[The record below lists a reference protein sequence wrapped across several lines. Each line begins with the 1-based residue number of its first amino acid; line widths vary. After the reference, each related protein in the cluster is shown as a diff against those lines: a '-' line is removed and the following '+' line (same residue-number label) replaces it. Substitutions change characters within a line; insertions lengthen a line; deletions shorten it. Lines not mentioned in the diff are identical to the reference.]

1 MQSAGICRSIA
12 EPIAVVGLSCKFAGE
27 ASSPDRLWEMLAAG
41 RSAWS
46 EIPPSRFNPKGTYH
60 PRADRTN
67 TVHVR
72 GGHFL
77 EQDLG
82 LFDAQFFS
90 FSAETASSLDPQIR
104 LQLES
109 VYEALENAGITL
121 PNVAGSNTAVY
132 AAVFSR
138 EYRDGIIRD
147 EDKLPRLL
155 PTGTGD
161 AMFSNR
167 VSHFFDL
174 RGPSLTL
181 DTGCSGGLVAFH
193 EGVKSLRTGES
204 DMALISGVSLL
215 LNPDFFKAMGSVGF
229 FSPDG
234 KSYAFDSRANGYG
247 RGEGIATLV
256 IKRLSDAIIA
266 GDPIRAIVR
275 ESGMNQDGKT
285 ETITTPSEEAQ
296 VALMRDCYRRAG
308 LDYRDTQYLE
318 AHGTGTSTGDP
329 IECRAIATV
338 FKDSRSPDQPLRI
351 GSVKT
356 NVGHTEAVSGLA
368 SLIKVVMA
376 LEKGKIPPSI
386 NFEKPS
392 PNIALDKWH
401 LRVVTA
407 LEDWP
412 PGPGGVRRA
421 SINNFGYGGTNAHL
435 IVESRESSPLL
446 SQANGYAISATHL
459 DSQIFIF
466 SARDEQACR
475 DMVDNL
481 KEYLKRSAAMED
493 PEYLLQRIAYTLGQ
507 RRTRFPW
514 VTARPV
520 RVQNGFR
527 EAIRALEFNMPVP
540 RRTTRVPRIG
550 MVFTGQGAQWY
561 AMGRE
566 LIAAYPVFKASLKE
580 TDRHIEA
587 LGARWSVIEE
597 LSQDIPAS
605 RVHDVEYS
613 TPLCVAVQISLIRLL
628 RSWGVNPV
636 AVTSHS
642 SGEIAA
648 AYAVGALSC
657 QAAMGVAYYR
667 ASLVAKR
674 SFMSSKQGA
683 MLVVGMGLHE
693 TETYIGRI
701 GAQRGTATVACVNSP
716 ASTTVSG
723 DEDAVIALEALA
735 RNDGIF
741 THRLKIH
748 TAFHSHHMNP
758 IADPYHS
765 ALQGFLSP
773 NNNKVENDITFSSP
787 VTGGRITNLSQ
798 LSEPSHWVNSL
809 LQPVQFV
816 DAFTDM
822 VLGRT
827 DASGTS
833 ANVDLILEVGPHT
846 ALGAPI
852 RQILAEPE
860 FAGLNIPCLGCL
872 VREVSAVESMHSLA
886 ASLLAEGLPLD
897 LDAVNFPHGRPPSVR
912 VLTDLPSYP
921 WNHQTRHWYE
931 SRFNKALRERSQPPH
946 DLLGSLVL
954 GTDPNSPSWRHILR
968 LRDAPWIREHV
979 VQEDILFPGAGFI
992 CLAIEAIK
1000 QLPELQ
1006 SKALQ
1011 TAAGYRLRD
1020 VDLLQGLVIPDND
1033 DGVEIQTSLREV
1045 NEKDM
1050 GSRGWKRFEVSS
1062 VSDDNQWTTH
1072 ACGLITMELED
1083 APDKTIPKSR
1093 PAELSGYTRRFGPCD
1108 LYGMMRE
1115 RGIYHGP
1122 AFQIIT
1128 YIEQAGDNQR
1138 ADSSLFIPD
1147 TVLQTEST
1155 YQALIH
1161 PITLDAAF
1169 QTVYTPLLG
1178 GKEWADG
1185 IVPRSVG
1192 SLWISNS
1199 ISHAAGHRFKA
1210 STILHH
1216 SDARTMR
1223 SDIILADENS
1233 DALPVLEVRDAV
1245 FRSVGRS
1252 AARQQVK
1259 ARWES
1264 EPCTKIVWGPDMSL
1278 PSTTMITQLKQQLS
1292 HPLDVEEARLLADL
1306 RQACLYF
1313 IYDALSSLRPFELRR
1328 LPSHHAKFH
1337 SWMQL
1342 QVSLAADGRLA
1353 EDSAHWS
1360 DDTQE
1365 RRQALIERVQHSS
1378 VNGEMVCKLGPHLA
1392 AIIRQEKMPLELMME
1407 NNMLNHYYQNALK
1420 CDRSLSQAAYILQNL
1435 VHKNPCMRILEIG
1448 AGTGSFTRY
1457 ALPKIGTAASGG
1469 PLAELY
1475 HFTDISPAFFEA
1487 ARGEFAPWNDIMV
1500 FEKLD
1505 IELDPASQGFGLE
1518 SYDIVVA
1525 VQVLHATTSMSRTMS
1540 HVRKLMKPGGHLL
1553 LVETT
1558 HDQLDTEFAFGLLP
1572 GWWLSEEP
1580 QRALSPSMSVSLWD
1594 ETLRAAG
1601 FSGVDFEVRDCESD
1615 EWYMMSVITSTAVPI
1630 NQVSAPSP
1638 ESIVIVERKDAPCKP
1653 RWLDVLRSN
1662 LAAAGQTPPVVEFET
1677 ATAESY
1683 EGKWAIFLGEI
1694 HKPLLHDLDATG
1706 LDNVQTMVKH
1716 SRGLLWVTRGG
1727 AVDCERPELSLATG
1741 FLRSIRHEYAGR
1753 RYVTLDLDPHDLLWS
1768 DTSAADITQIMTTSF
1783 GTAADNAHTPPPY
1796 DFEYAVREGLILV
1809 PRLFRDSARNQAI
1822 IPASVDWASPEALP
1836 TESFFQPG
1844 RPLALKVGVPGL
1856 LDTLAFDDDPAAP
1869 ADISGFPPDLIE
1881 IEPRAYGVN
1890 FRDVL
1895 VAMGQL
1901 KERAMGVDCAGVITR
1916 VGSRAAAHGYAA
1928 GDHVFALVCSSYS
1941 SCPRVDWTNAMHIPP
1956 GLSFEQAASVPAIFT
1971 TVYLCFY
1978 KVARLQRHQTVLIH
1992 AGAGGV
1998 GQTAIQF
2005 AQLIGA
2011 EVYTTVGSAE
2021 KRALLIE
2028 RYGIPANHI
2037 FSSRDAS
2044 FADGILEATDGR
2056 GVDVVLNS
2064 LAGPLLQ
2071 ASLNIVA
2078 PFGHFVEI
2086 GKRDIEQNNHLE
2098 MRCFSRHI
2106 TFSSFDLL
2114 ALAQHDKRSIHSSLA
2129 EIGRLLEEGTISPV
2143 YPVSSCPLDD
2153 IGKVLRLLQ
2162 VGKHTGKV
2170 VLSISPNEQV
2180 RVVPRAR
2187 TARLR
2192 RDASYLLIGGAGG
2205 IGRSMAHW
2213 LAAHGARN
2221 IIVLS
2226 RSAET
2231 NPAAANLVTELQ
2243 PLGCRVKPISCD
2255 ASVQA
2260 ELAAA
2265 LDGCSAELPPIR
2277 GVIQAAMV
2285 LQDCVFERMTF
2296 DDWQASLNPKVKA
2309 SWNVHTQ
2316 LRDADLD
2323 FFIFLSSMSG
2333 IYGYTTQSNYSA
2345 GNTYEDALAHWRVSQ
2360 GLPAVSIDLGPVK
2373 SVGYVAGVTGV
2384 ADRMTKLGHFPVT
2397 EDQVLRVLESAVLS
2411 PFDKQVA
2418 MGINQGPGSHWN
2430 PVGPSPLGRDARFRS
2445 LQYQKSIQHQV
2456 TCGSHNSINSLANR
2470 LSDAKTRQQAEKFV
2484 VEAIACKLAD
2494 IFMIPVA
2501 HVDAAKH
2508 LSEYGL
2514 DSLSAVELRNMLALQ
2529 AAADVSIFSIMQSES
2544 LAALASEVTRKST
2557 HVPTSL
2563 LVM

>member
-1 MQSAGICRSIA
+1 MQSAGMYRSTAESIA
-12 EPIAVVGLSCKFAGE
+12 IVGLSCKFAGE
-27 ASSPDRLWEMLAAG
+27 ASTPDRLWEMLAAG

-46 EIPPSRFNPKGTYH
+46 EIPPSRFNLKGAYH

-90 FSAETASSLDPQIR
+90 FSAETASSMDPQIR

-121 PNVAGSNTAVY
+121 PDVAGSNTAVY
-132 AAVFSR
+132 SAVFSR
-138 EYRDGIIRD
+138 DYRDGIIRD
-147 EDKLPRLL
+147 EDKLPRFL

-181 DTGCSGGLVAFH
+181 DTGCSGGLVALH

-204 DMALISGVSLL
+204 DMALISGVSVL

-247 RGEGIATLV
+247 RGEGIATIV

-266 GDPIRAIVR
+266 GDSIRAIVR
-275 ESGMNQDGKT
+275 ESGLNQDGKT

-296 VALMRDCYRRAG
+296 VTLMRDCYRRAG
-308 LDYRDTQYLE
+308 LDYADTQYLE

-338 FKDSRSPDQPLRI
+338 FKDSRSSGQPLRI

-356 NVGHTEAVSGLA
+356 NVGHTEAASGLA
-368 SLIKVVMA
+368 SLIKVVMG

-386 NFEKPS
+386 NFEKPN
-392 PNIALDKWH
+392 PKIALDEWN
-401 LRVVTA
+401 LRVVTS

-412 PGPGGVRRA
+412 AGPGGVRRA
-421 SINNFGYGGTNAHL
+421 SINNFGFGGTNAHL
-435 IVESRESSPLL
+435 IVESQAALSSPC
-446 SQANGYAISATHL
+446 QADRYGVSATDL
-459 DSQIFIF
+459 DSQIFVF

-475 DMVDNL
+475 TMVDNL
-481 KEYLKRSAAMED
+481 KEYLKQNAASD
-493 PEYLLQRIAYTLGQ
+493 SPELLLQRVAYTLGQ
-507 RRTRFPW
+507 RRTRFQW

-520 RVQNGFR
+520 PVQNGFR
-527 EAIRALEFNMPVP
+527 EAIQALELNMPVP

-580 TDRHIEA
+580 TDRHLAA
-587 LGARWSVIEE
+587 LGVRWSVIEE
-597 LSQDIPAS
+597 LNQDIPAT

-657 QAAMGVAYYR
+657 QAAMAVAYHR
-667 ASLVAKR
+667 ASLAAK
-674 SFMSSKQGA
+674 SSMSSKQGA
-683 MLVVGMGLHE
+683 MLVVGMSLQE
-693 TETYIGRI
+693 TETYLARI
-701 GAQRGTATVACVNSP
+701 DAQTGIATVACVNSP
-716 ASTTVSG
+716 SSITVSG
-723 DEDAVIALEALA
+723 DKDAVDALEALA

-748 TAFHSHHMNP
+748 TAFHSHHMSS
-758 IADPYHS
+758 IAEPYRS
-765 ALQGFLSP
+765 ALQEVLSP
-773 NNNKVENDITFSSP
+773 YHDKVESDITFSSP

-798 LSEPSHWVNSL
+798 LSEPDHWVDSL

-822 VLGRT
+822 VLG
-827 DASGTS
+827 DADSSG
-833 ANVDLILEVGPHT
+833 ADVDVILEVGPHT

-852 RQILAEPE
+852 KQILAEPR
-860 FAGLNIPCLGCL
+860 FAGLNVSCLGSL
-872 VREVSAVESMHSLA
+872 VREVNAVKSMHSLA
-886 ASLLAEGLPLD
+886 ASLIAEGLPLD

-912 VLTDLPSYP
+912 VLSNLPSYP

-931 SRFNKALRERSQPPH
+931 SRFNKALRERAQPPH
-946 DLLGSLVL
+946 DFLGSPVL
-954 GTDPNSPSWRHILR
+954 GSDPNSPTWRQILK
-968 LRDAPWIREHV
+968 LKDAPWLREHV

-1000 QLPELQ
+1000 MLPELQ
-1006 SKALQ
+1006 SKAPQ

-1020 VDLLQGLVIPDND
+1020 VDLLQGLVIPDSD

-1045 NEKDM
+1045 SDKEM
-1050 GSRGWKRFEVSS
+1050 GNRGWKRFEISS
-1062 VSDDNQWTTH
+1062 VSADNQWSTH
-1072 ACGLITMELED
+1072 ARGLITMEPED
-1083 APDKTIPKSR
+1083 APDKTIPRSR
-1093 PAELSGYTRRFGPCD
+1093 PADLSGYTRRFRPSD
-1108 LYGMMRE
+1108 LYDMMRE

-1122 AFQIIT
+1122 AFQVIT
-1128 YIEQAGDNQR
+1128 DIEQAGNNRR

-1147 TVLQTEST
+1147 TVLPADSPYQT
-1155 YQALIH
+1155 LIH

-1169 QTVYTPLLG
+1169 QTVYAPLLG
-1178 GKEWADG
+1178 GKELDDG
-1185 IVPRSVG
+1185 IVPCTLG
-1192 SLWISNS
+1192 TLWISNS
-1199 ISHAAGHRFKA
+1199 ISQAAGHRLKA
-1210 STILHH
+1210 SAILHH

-1223 SDIILADENS
+1223 SDIYMADNNS
-1233 DALPVLEVRDAV
+1233 DALPVLVVQDAV
-1245 FRSVGRS
+1245 FQSVGRS
-1252 AARQQVK
+1252 VEPQQVK
-1259 ARWES
+1259 AQWES
-1264 EPCTKIVWGPDMSL
+1264 EPCTSVVWGPDMSL
-1278 PSTTMITQLKQQLS
+1278 LSTTTRAQLKQQLS
-1292 HPLDVEEARLLADL
+1292 HPLEVEEAQLLADL
-1306 RQACLYF
+1306 RRACLYF
-1313 IYDALSSLRPFELRR
+1313 IYDALSSLKSFELRN
-1328 LPSHHAKFH
+1328 LPSHHAKYH
-1337 SWMQL
+1337 SWMQV

-1353 EDSAHWS
+1353 EDSARWP
-1360 DDTQE
+1360 DDTSEQ
-1365 RRQALIERVQHSS
+1365 RQSLIERVGRSS

-1420 CDRSLSQAAYILQNL
+1420 CDRSLSQAAHILQNL
-1435 VHKNPCMRILEIG
+1435 VHTNPRARILEIG

-1457 ALPKIGTAASGG
+1457 ALPNIGTAATGG

-1487 ARGEFAPWNDIMV
+1487 ARGEFAAWNDIMI

-1505 IELDPASQGFGLE
+1505 IEQDPASQGYDME

-1525 VQVLHATTSMSRTMS
+1525 VQVLHATTSMSKTMS

-1580 QRALSPSMSVSLWD
+1580 QRALSPSMSVPLWD
-1594 ETLRAAG
+1594 ETLKAAAL
-1601 FSGVDFEVRDCESD
+1601 SGVDFEVRDCESD
-1615 EWYMMSVITSTAVPI
+1615 DWYMMSVITSTAVPDHQLPAL
-1630 NQVSAPSP
+1630 NP
-1638 ESIVIVERKDAPCKP
+1638 ESIVIVERRDAPCEQ
-1653 RWLDVLRSN
+1653 RWLEILRSN
-1662 LAAAGQTPPVVEFET
+1662 LAAAGQTPSVVEFET

-1683 EGKWAIFLGEI
+1683 EGKWAIFLGEVD
-1694 HKPLLHDLDATG
+1694 KPLLYDLDATG
-1706 LDNVQTMVKH
+1706 LNNVQTMIKH
-1716 SRGLLWVTRGG
+1716 SRSLLWVTRGG
-1727 AVDCERPELSLATG
+1727 AVNCERPEQSLAIG

-1753 RYVTLDLDPHDLLWS
+1753 RFVTFDLDPHDSLWS

-1783 GTAADNAHTPPPY
+1783 STAADNAQTPPPY
-1796 DFEYAVREGLILV
+1796 DFEYAVREGVILV

-1822 IPASVDWASPEALP
+1822 NPASVDWAAPEALP
-1836 TESFFQPG
+1836 TESFFQSD
-1844 RPLALKVGVPGL
+1844 RTLALKVGVPGL
-1856 LDTLAFDDDPAAP
+1856 LDTIAFDDDPAAL
-1869 ADISGFPPDLIE
+1869 ADGAQLPPDIIE

-1901 KERAMGVDCAGVITR
+1901 EERVMGVDCAGVITR
-1916 VGSRAAAHGYAA
+1916 VGCQAAANGYAA
-1928 GDHVFALVCSSYS
+1928 GDHVFALVRSGYS
-1941 SCPRVDWTNAMHIPP
+1941 SRPRVDWTNAMHIPQ

-1978 KVARLQRHQTVLIH
+1978 KVARLQRGQTVLIH

-2005 AQLIGA
+2005 AQHIGA

-2021 KRALLIE
+2021 KRELLIE
-2028 RYGIPANHI
+2028 RYGIAPDHI

-2044 FADGILEATDGR
+2044 FADGILEATNGR

-2071 ASLNIVA
+2071 ASLNILA

-2098 MRCFSRHI
+2098 MRPFSRHI

-2114 ALAQHDKRSIHSSLA
+2114 ALAQQDKQSIHSSLA
-2129 EIGRLLEEGTISPV
+2129 EIRRLLEEGAISPV
-2143 YPVSSCPLDD
+2143 FPVSTYTLGD
-2153 IGKVLRLLQ
+2153 IGKVFRLLQ

-2170 VLSISPNEQV
+2170 VLSISPEEQV
-2180 RVVPRAR
+2180 RVVPQAR
-2187 TARLR
+2187 TAKLR
-2192 RDASYLLIGGAGG
+2192 SDASYLLVGGAGG

-2226 RSAET
+2226 RSAGT
-2231 NPAAANLVTELQ
+2231 SPAAAELVDELQ
-2243 PLGCRVKPISCD
+2243 PLGCHVKPISCD
-2255 ASVQA
+2255 ASVEA
-2260 ELAAA
+2260 DLAAA
-2265 LDGCSAELPPIR
+2265 LNSCSAELPPIR

-2285 LQDCVFERMTF
+2285 LQDSVFERMTF
-2296 DDWQASLNPKVKA
+2296 DDWQTSLNPKVKA

-2323 FFIFLSSMSG
+2323 FFVLLASMSG

-2345 GNTYEDALAHWRVSQ
+2345 GNTFEDSLAHWRVSQ
-2360 GLPAVSIDLGPVK
+2360 GLPAVSMDLGPVK

-2397 EDQVLRVLESAVLS
+2397 EDQVLRVLETAVIS

-2430 PVGPSPLGRDARFRS
+2430 PVGLSPLGRDARFRS
-2445 LQYQKSIQHQV
+2445 LQYQKSTQRQAAS
-2456 TCGSHNSINSLANR
+2456 GSSNASTSLASR
-2470 LSDAKTRQQAEKFV
+2470 LSDAKTRQQAEKLV
-2484 VEAIACKLAD
+2484 VEAISSKLAD

-2557 HVPTSL
+2557 HVPASL